1 MQDGRT
7 GFQPVIPVGWA
18 SSPSI
23 KWDGHETVSEFF
35 VNPKSCHDISAETEP
50 TRCRML
56 LQLAVGSKQ
65 PL

>member
-1 MQDGRT
+1 MHSGQSLAQKSSRGVEAGMWGRL
-7 GFQPVIPVGWA
+7 
-18 SSPSI
+18 S
-23 KWDGHETVSEFF
+23 ETVSEFF
-35 VNPKSCHDISAETEP
+35 VNPKSCHDINAETEP